1 MAQASFAEVLN
12 EKVIPPVMKFVNLKP
27 VQALKNGMLVVMPLT
42 IIGSIFLLLAYF
54 PVTAV
59 ADWFVAIG
67 LRPLLDQAYASTF
80 NLIGIVAALA
90 IAYNYVKWSGHEAFS
105 PAIIAMCTFVLLM
118 PPTVTD
124 AKSGA
129 TIGGI
134 IDMAWTGS
142 KGMIGAIIIGELV
155 GLIYTWFLDK
165 NIVIKMPDGV
175 PPAVA
180 NAFTALIPGLV
191 IITLGTAVV
200 GVFKAFGTTMMEFI
214 YSAIQT
220 PLQGITDSLGGV
232 MIMAVL
238 IPFLWFFGI
247 HGSSIVG
254 GVMQALLQANTLDN
268 QKIIDSGKEL
278 TLANGGHIVTQQF
291 LDQFINMTGAGVTI
305 GVVIY
310 MLLWAKSAQFK
321 ELGKLGTGPAFFNI
335 NEPITFGTPIV
346 MNPLLVV
353 PFMLTPMLTGVIQ
366 YFAMYTGLTPLYS
379 GIQVPWTTPPIIS
392 GFLIGGWRSALL
404 QVIVIA
410 LSIAIYFPF
419 IRKQDQLTYDEEQAA
434 HEAHL
439 REQESAAHA

>member
-1 MAQASFAEVLN
+1 MAQSSFAEVLN
-12 EKVIPPVMKFVNLKP
+12 DKVIPPVMAFVNLKP
-27 VQALKNGMLVVMPLT
+27 VQALKNGMLVIMPLT
-42 IIGSIFLLLAYF
+42 IIGSVFLLLAFF

-80 NLIGIVAALA
+80 NLIGIIAAAA
-90 IAYNYVKWSGHEAFS
+90 IAYNYVKWSGHEALS
-105 PAIIAMCTFVLLM
+105 AAVIALCSFVLLM

-124 AKSGA
+124 ATSGA
-129 TIGGI
+129 TIGGV

-142 KGMIGAIIIGELV
+142 KGMIGAIVIGELV
-155 GLIYTWFLDK
+155 GFIYTWFLDK
-165 NIVIKMPDGV
+165 KIVINMPDGV

-180 NAFTALIPGLV
+180 NAFTALIPGFV
-191 IITLGTAVV
+191 IITLGTVVV
-200 GVFKAFGTTMMEFI
+200 GIFKAFGTTMMEAI

-220 PLQGITDSLGGV
+220 PLQGLTDSVGGV
-232 MIMAVL
+232 LIMSFL

-268 QKIIDSGKEL
+268 QRILDSGQEL

-305 GVVIY
+305 GIVIY
-310 MLLWAKSAQFK
+310 MLVMAKSAQFK

-346 MNPLLVV
+346 MNPLLAV
-353 PFMLTPMLTGVIQ
+353 PFIAVPMLTGLVQ
-366 YFAMYTGLTPLYS
+366 YFAIASGLTPLYS

-392 GFLIGGWRSALL
+392 GFLIGGWRAALL
-404 QVIVIA
+404 QVVIIA
-410 LSIAIYFPF
+410 MSVAIYFPF
-419 IRKQDQLTYDEEQAA
+419 IRKVDQMTFQAEQEA
-434 HEAHL
+434 HEEHM
-439 REQESAAHA
+439 REAAHA